1 MPGMAIAKEIKKK
14 KFYYINSQIL
24 CELEYKVTF
33 NKEIRDCRR
42 VTSEDFG
49 RRGTQ
54 REGSKYFGRKVGI
67 LIFDILFSI
76 RDCDLRIENTCKEWG
91 S

>member
-1 MPGMAIAKEIKKK
+1 MAIAKEIKK

-42 VTSEDFG
+42 SHIRGFWKEGNSEGGKQIFWK
-49 RRGTQ
+49 
-54 REGSKYFGRKVGI
+54 EGGD
-67 LIFDILFSI
+67 FDI
-76 RDCDLRIENTCKEWG
+76 
-91 S
+91 